1 MIHCDR
7 GMYLA
12 TFHDP
17 VGTRDELAVY
27 GKYISTL
34 GNEVLATHQVGK
46 SLGEIKIIV
55 KVDEFSYLDNYD
67 EYFLTNLDFAYDQ
80 AINVW

>member
-1 MIHCDR
+1 
-7 GMYLA
+7 MYLA

-27 GKYISTL
+27 GKYIGTL
-34 GNEVLATHQVGK
+34 RNEVLAAYQAGK
-46 SLGEIKIIV
+46 NLGEIKIIV
-55 KVDEFSYLDNYD
+55 KLDEISYLDNYD
-67 EYFLTNLDFAYDQ
+67 EYFLTNLDSAYDQ